1 MSTYPSPQS
10 ATSAQNPSDVA
21 QLATRLAAAEAQ
33 VAKLTK
39 ALNQLTTDKGL
50 QHGPQDAVLI
60 TESSL
65 QAKLGVRDEIV
76 LKKVDTRI

>member
-39 ALNQLTTDKGL
+39 ALNQLRTDKGL

>member
-21 QLATRLAAAEAQ
+21 QLATSLAAAEAQ

-39 ALNQLTTDKGL
+39 ALNQLRTDKGL

>member
-39 ALNQLTTDKGL
+39 ALNQLRTDTGL

>member
-1 MSTYPSPQS
+1 MSTLPPPQS
-10 ATSAQNPSDVA
+10 ATSAPIPSDVA

-33 VAKLTK
+33 VATLTT
-39 ALNQLTTDKGL
+39 ALNQLRTDKGL

>member
-33 VAKLTK
+33 VAKLAK

>member
-21 QLATRLAAAEAQ
+21 QLATRLTTAEAQ

>member
-1 MSTYPSPQS
+1 MNTLPSPQS
-10 ATSAQNPSDVA
+10 ATSAHIPSDVA

-39 ALNQLTTDKGL
+39 ARTQLRTDKGL